1 MPISRE
7 EVQLLKQRL
16 DEIRLESSTKFGV
29 EMSYAEYDPRP
40 SDLFEYFVLY
50 NAALSND
57 PSEIIVGRPFTRGDA
72 RSAGWIPF
80 GLTKPHKTAIKMG
93 RTLVPNVVCSR
104 KSVTAAFWFDK
115 SLAPRLRPDIVVRK
129 GRFEVKTNYSKGCAL
144 LLRDDSPFAGYSLE
158 PPADLGPDSF
168 VEETPRT
175 LKIGQTVYFGARS
188 EFRHPPLIIECKSYG
203 ARLGNPQVYA
213 DYAARVVLV
222 SPEKLYEP
230 KKENI
235 LTVRVSSEFDNSGL
249 RADLRPHLEWVA
261 RDIDP

>member
-7 EVQLLKQRL
+7 EVQLLRQRL
-16 DEIRLESSTKFGV
+16 SEPRLELSARFGA
-29 EMSYAEYDPRP
+29 EMSYAEYDPRS

-50 NAALSND
+50 DAALSID
-57 PSEIIVGRPFTRGDA
+57 PCGIIVGRPFTRGDA

-129 GRFEVKTNYSKGCAL
+129 GRFEVKTDYSKGCAL

-168 VEETPRT
+168 VEETPRA
-175 LKIGQTVYFGARS
+175 LKIGQTVYLEQEASFG
-188 EFRHPPLIIECKSYG
+188 I
-203 ARLGNPQVYA
+203 
-213 DYAARVVLV
+213 
-222 SPEKLYEP
+222 
-230 KKENI
+230 
-235 LTVRVSSEFDNSGL
+235 
-249 RADLRPHLEWVA
+249 HL
-261 RDIDP
+261 